1 MFGDIISF
9 DWLVNS
15 INDDEGKVTKN
26 SSENVEPFLPP
37 LHLASAGGRGVVR
50 VRHLG
55 RYHALTLVLQKV
67 PSEGS

>member
-1 MFGDIISF
+1 M
-9 DWLVNS
+9 
-15 INDDEGKVTKN
+15 TKN

-55 RYHALTLVLQKV
+55 RYHAFTLVPQGLLLV
-67 PSEGS
+67 ESGYYRFHI